1 MNDGYEWIVDI
12 DLEKF
17 FDTVNQDKLITIIG
31 KTITDGY
38 VIQKNE
44 KRLQKD
50 TLCDSMKKYKKN
62 SQKFMYIEN

>member
-50 TLCDSMKKYKKN
+50 CKKIHYV
-62 SQKFMYIEN
+62 IV